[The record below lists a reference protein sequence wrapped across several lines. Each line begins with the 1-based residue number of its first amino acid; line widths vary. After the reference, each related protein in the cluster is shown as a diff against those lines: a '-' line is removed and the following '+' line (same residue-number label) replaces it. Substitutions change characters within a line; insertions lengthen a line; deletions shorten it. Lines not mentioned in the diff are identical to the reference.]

1 MSRLSNARSELE
13 KVEQAKPA
21 DYQSKYQG
29 QIDNV
34 MGKLDDLGGYD
45 YDPAADTAY
54 QQYKSEYTQ
63 KAKLAN
69 QNAQASASALTGGY
83 GSSYGTQA
91 GQKAYAATMSDLD
104 NVLDSLT
111 SQSRSEY
118 NTKKSGLQQQLS
130 GLQQAEQND
139 YSKYQNDLANWYT
152 DLSYRQNEYDNAY
165 AERQSRTSSV
175 LNGLFSAL
183 SFAAQIIP
191 FFFI

>member
-118 NTKKSGLQQQLS
+118 NTRKSGLQQQLS

-165 AERQSRTSSV
+165 AEKQSRTSSV

>member
-13 KVEQAKPA
+13 RFEQTKPA

-69 QNAQASASALTGGY
+69 QRPVPAH
-83 GSSYGTQA
+83 
-91 GQKAYAATMSDLD
+91 
-104 NVLDSLT
+104 
-111 SQSRSEY
+111 
-118 NTKKSGLQQQLS
+118 
-130 GLQQAEQND
+130 
-139 YSKYQNDLANWYT
+139 
-152 DLSYRQNEYDNAY
+152 
-165 AERQSRTSSV
+165 
-175 LNGLFSAL
+175 
-183 SFAAQIIP
+183 
-191 FFFI
+191 

>member
-1 MSRLSNARSELE
+1 MSRVSDARTELE
-13 KVEQAKPA
+13 RFEQTKPA

-34 MGKLDDLGGYD
+34 MGKLDDLGEFD
-45 YDPAADTAY
+45 YDPASDTAY
-54 QQYKSEYTQ
+54 RQYKTEYTQ

-69 QNAQASASALTGGY
+69 QNAQANASAMTGGY

-104 NVLDSLT
+104 NVLDGLT
-111 SQSRSEY
+111 SQNRSEY

-139 YSKYQNDLANWYT
+139 YSKYQSDLSNWYN
-152 DLSYRQNEYDNAY
+152 DLSYRQNEYNNAY
-165 AERQSRTSSV
+165 AEKQQNTNNV
-175 LNGLFSAL
+175 LNGLFSVL
-183 SFAAQIIP
+183 GIAAQILP

>member
-13 KVEQAKPA
+13 RFEQTKPA

-91 GQKAYAATMSDLD
+91 GQNAYTTTMNNLD
-104 NVLDSLT
+104 NVLNSLQD
-111 SQSRSEY
+111 QSRSEY
-118 NTKKSGLQQQLS
+118 TAKRTGLESRLS
-130 GLQQAEQND
+130 GLQNAEQQD
-139 YSKYQNDLANWYT
+139 YQNYQKDMANWM
-152 DLSYRQNEYDNAY
+152 DGLQYRQNEYDKASS
-165 AERQSRTSSV
+165 ESSQRTSRW
-175 LNGLFSAL
+175 LNGILSAVQL
-183 SFAAQIIP
+183 AAQILP
-191 FFFI
+191 FFFV

>member
-13 KVEQAKPA
+13 RFEQTKPA

-69 QNAQASASALTGGY
+69 QNAQADASARTGGY

-91 GQKAYAATMSDLD
+91 GQNAYTATMNNLD
-104 NVLDSLT
+104 NVLNSLQD
-111 SQSRSEY
+111 QSRSEY
-118 NTKKSGLQQQLS
+118 TAKRTGLESQLS
-130 GLQQAEQND
+130 GLQNAEQQD
-139 YSKYQNDLANWYT
+139 YQNYQKDMANWM
-152 DLSYRQNEYDNAY
+152 DGMQYRQNEYDKASS
-165 AERQSRTSSV
+165 ESSQRTSRW
-175 LNGLFSAL
+175 LNGILSAVQL
-183 SFAAQIIP
+183 AAQILP
-191 FFFI
+191 FFFV

>member
-13 KVEQAKPA
+13 RFEQTKPA

-83 GSSYGTQA
+83 GSSYANSVAQQGYQQA
-91 GQKAYAATMSDLD
+91 MA
-104 NVLDSLT
+104 NVD
-111 SQSRSEY
+111 
-118 NTKKSGLQQQLS
+118 SGLA
-130 GLQQAEQND
+130 GLRA
-139 YSKYQNDLANWYT
+139 
-152 DLSYRQNEYDNAY
+152 R
-165 AERQSRTSSV
+165 RPMRR
-175 LNGLFSAL
+175 
-183 SFAAQIIP
+183 P
-191 FFFI
+191 

>member
-13 KVEQAKPA
+13 RFEQTKPA
-21 DYQSKYQG
+21 DYQSKYKG

-104 NVLDSLT
+104 TMLDSLT

-118 NTKKSGLQQQLS
+118 NTKKSGLQQELN
-130 GLQQAEQND
+130 GLQEAEQND
-139 YSKYQNDLANWYT
+139 YNKYQKDLSNWYN
-152 DLSYRQNEYDNAY
+152 DLSYRQNEYNNAY
-165 AERQSRTSSV
+165 AQR
-175 LNGLFSAL
+175 
-183 SFAAQIIP
+183 
-191 FFFI
+191 

>member
-1 MSRLSNARSELE
+1 MSRVSDARTELE
-13 KVEQAKPA
+13 RFEQTKPA

-34 MGKLDDLGGYD
+34 MGKLDDLGDFD
-45 YDPAADTAY
+45 YDPASDTAY
-54 QQYKSEYTQ
+54 RQYKTEYTQ

-69 QNAQASASALTGGY
+69 QNAQANASAMTGGY

-104 NVLDSLT
+104 DVLNGLV
-111 SQSRSEY
+111 SQNRNEY

-139 YSKYQNDLANWYT
+139 YTKYQNDLNNWYT
-152 DLSYRQNEYDNAY
+152 DLNYKQNEYNNAY
-165 AERQSRTSSV
+165 NEEQKNTQ
-175 LNGLFSAL
+175 NGLNILGSVL
-183 SFAAQIIP
+183 SFAAMILP
-191 FFFI
+191 FFL